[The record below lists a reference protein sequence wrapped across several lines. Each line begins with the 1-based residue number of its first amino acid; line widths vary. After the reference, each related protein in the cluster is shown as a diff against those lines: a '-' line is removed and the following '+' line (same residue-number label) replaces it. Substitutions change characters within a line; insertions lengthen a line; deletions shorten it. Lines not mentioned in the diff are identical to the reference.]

1 MSYSGLDQEWV
12 QDCLVQNL
20 EPGYKLCL
28 HERDFDVG
36 RSITENIV
44 NFMSKSKSCLI
55 ILSENY
61 LRSNWCNFE
70 AQIAQTL
77 MKQDAVTMILLENE
91 LATRSN
97 LSISVK
103 SLVKTRTFIIWDE
116 KDAKFWRRVDE
127 ALTRNTFNTL

>member
-61 LRSNWCNFE
+61 LKSNWCNFE